1 MNPFKYIA
9 SLFDFPPA
17 VGLPPPVP
25 PPGPNTPRTKVEVSM
40 PPFQPP
46 KIKNSQSELVYEANI
61 IIRFIVGNEPKQKEE
76 NIKVI

>member
-1 MNPFKYIA
+1 MNIFKRIG
-9 SLFDFPPA
+9 SIFSSIPSENSP
-17 VGLPPPVP
+17 
-25 PPGPNTPRTKVEVSM
+25 PRTKVEVSM
-40 PPFQPP
+40 PPVQPP